1 MENFKN
7 LNMMPFF
14 QEYEQQL
21 KAYGIPIQSF
31 DWKQIPTTTTANVLV
46 KISLNFFALRRNK
59 LECLS
64 LASFSSLVRPVGYP
78 TEECLKGQLTRK
90 QKAKLQ
96 KLGKKHSSLL

>member
-1 MENFKN
+1 MQNFKN

-64 LASFSSLVRPVGYP
+64 LASPNW
-78 TEECLKGQLTRK
+78 
-90 QKAKLQ
+90 
-96 KLGKKHSSLL
+96 HSSLLQTIYKCVKAFQIPTLYLILPEPE